1 MKKILILFICCMMLT
16 GCNNKESI
24 EMTRFRNEINSFCD
38 NIKEIDASINE
49 IANITA
55 DEDGLKEATKTLMN
69 HMDRLNEEFTKFANM
84 DFPTEYD
91 YLETM
96 ADEAGSY
103 MTEAVNAYH
112 KTYDGNYTESMEDYA
127 QQNYSR
133 AYKRI
138 QFIIDILNGKDPNTA
153 Q

>member
-1 MKKILILFICCMMLT
+1 MKRLVILFICCMMLT
-16 GCNNKESI
+16 GCNNQENIK
-24 EMTRFRNEINSFCD
+24 MTQFRSQINSFCD

-49 IANITA
+49 ITNITA
-55 DEDGLKEATKTLMN
+55 DEEGLKEATKTLMG
-69 HMDRLNEEFTKFANM
+69 HMDRLNTEFTNFANM

-91 YLETM
+91 YLEKM

-103 MTEAVNAYH
+103 MTEAVKAYH
-112 KTYDGNYTESMEDYA
+112 KAYEDNYTVGMEDYA

-133 AYKRI
+133 AYKRV
-138 QFIIDILNGKDPNTA
+138 QFIVDILNGKDPNAA

>member
-1 MKKILILFICCMMLT
+1 MKRLVILFICCMMLT
-16 GCNNKESI
+16 GCSNKENL
-24 EMTRFRNEINSFCD
+24 EMTRFRSQINSFCD
-38 NIKEIDASINE
+38 NIKEIDSSINE
-49 IANITA
+49 ISNITA

-69 HMDRLNEEFTKFANM
+69 HMDRLNEEFTKFADM
-84 DFPTEYD
+84 DFPAEYD
-91 YLETM
+91 YLEQM

-112 KTYDGNYTESMEDYA
+112 KAYDGNYTESMEDYA

-138 QFIIDILNGKDPNTA
+138 QFIIDILNGKDPNAA

>member
-1 MKKILILFICCMMLT
+1 MKRLVLLFICCMMLT
-16 GCNNKESI
+16 GCNNKESL
-24 EMTRFRNEINSFCD
+24 EMTRFRSQINSFCD

-49 IANITA
+49 ITNISA
-55 DEDGLKEATKTLMN
+55 DEDGLKEATKTLMS
-69 HMDRLNEEFTKFANM
+69 HMDRLNTEFTNFANM

-91 YLETM
+91 YLEQM

-112 KTYDGNYTESMEDYA
+112 KTFEDNYTASMEGYA

-133 AYKRI
+133 AYKRVHL
-138 QFIIDILNGKDPNTA
+138 IIDILNGKDPNAA